1 MAASMSLAAGTKP
14 RRGLRGFGI
23 FAGEDSFIPRS
34 INSADEVKTG
44 AKSASA
50 FRRRGDLRRGRHCT
64 PHFARNS
71 DL

>member
-1 MAASMSLAAGTKP
+1 MIFGKLALCQRGT
-14 RRGLRGFGI
+14 
-23 FAGEDSFIPRS
+23 
-34 INSADEVKTG
+34 DEVKTG